1 MSHHDDNLGA
11 TLAALFA
18 INQKDDPSRGS
29 GRGCAWMLVIV
40 GFGIVLLWWLS
51 R

>member
-1 MSHHDDNLGA
+1 M

-18 INQKDDPSRGS
+18 INQKDSGKGP
-29 GRGCAWMLVIV
+29 GRGCALLLAIV

>member
-1 MSHHDDNLGA
+1 MSHDNLGE

-18 INQKDDPSRGS
+18 INQKDSGKGP
-29 GRGCAWMLVIV
+29 GRGCALILAIV
-40 GFGIVLLWWLS
+40 GFGTFFLWWLG